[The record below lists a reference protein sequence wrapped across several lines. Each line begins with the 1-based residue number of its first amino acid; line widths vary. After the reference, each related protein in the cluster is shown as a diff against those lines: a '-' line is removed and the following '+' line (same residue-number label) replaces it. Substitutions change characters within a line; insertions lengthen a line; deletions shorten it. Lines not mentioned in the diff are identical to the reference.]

1 MTRIFFAV
9 TTYLLLFGCRDAS
22 QQGPYQKVTETYKRI
37 PAATLQQRCNEE
49 LTQVIVYD
57 IISPPVASRIY
68 AYSNLAFYEA
78 LRPAYPASHS
88 LLPFLRGFDTL
99 RVAAPAETNTSMAA
113 ALAFLKVAHTLSF
126 SKDSIAAA
134 QKRMEALFLS
144 LPEAVQTSSRNW
156 ADSISGLILRRAA
169 TDQYKKTRGMPR
181 YSVFGEKGKWQQTP
195 PEYADATEPH
205 WRLIKP
211 LLIDSASAYRP
222 PPPPPY
228 DMRKGSLFY
237 KELMEVYQI
246 RKNLTQEQDTIA
258 RFWDD
263 NPFVTEHRGHLTFAN
278 KKMTPVGHWMG
289 IIGILCGQAN
299 HNELKGVLAH
309 TLCAAAIF
317 DGFISCWE
325 EKYLSLKVRPVTVI
339 REAVESEWEPLLQTP
354 SFPEYTSGHSVIS
367 AAAAVTAEHILG
379 KDLAFTDTTEM
390 KYLGLSR
397 TFPSIMAASDE
408 AGISRLYGGI
418 HFNSAIKYGKEQG
431 TGIGKAYCRLY
442 DHINQ

>member
-1 MTRIFFAV
+1 MTRTFLSVI
-9 TTYLLLFGCRDAS
+9 TCLLFFSCRDAS
-22 QQGPYQKVTETYKRI
+22 QQDPAEKIAETYNRI
-37 PAATLQQRCNEE
+37 SAAALQQRCNEE
-49 LTQVIVYD
+49 LTGVIVYD

-78 LRPAYPASHS
+78 VRPAYPASQS
-88 LLPFLRGFDTL
+88 LLPLLRGFDTL
-99 RVAAPAETNTSMAA
+99 RTAAPPGVNTSMAA
-113 ALAFLKVAHTLSF
+113 ALAFLKVAHALSF
-126 SKDSIAAA
+126 SKDSITASE
-134 QKRMEALFLS
+134 KRIEGLFLS
-144 LPEAVQTSSRNW
+144 IPETVRSSSRNW

-169 TDQYKKTRGMPR
+169 TDEYKKTRGMPR

-211 LLIDSASAYRP
+211 LLLDAASAFRP

-237 KELMEVYQI
+237 KELTEVYEI
-246 RKNLTQEQDTIA
+246 RKNLTKEQDTIA

-299 HNELKGVLAH
+299 QNELKGVLAH

-325 EKYLSLKVRPVTVI
+325 EKYHSVKVRPVTVI
-339 REAVESEWEPLLQTP
+339 RESIESEWEPLLQTP

-379 KDLAFTDTTEM
+379 KDLAFTDTTEL

-397 TFPSIMAASDE
+397 TFPSIIAASEE

-431 TGIGKAYCRLY
+431 AAIGKAYCLLY
-442 DHINQ
+442 DRINQ

>member
-1 MTRIFFAV
+1 MTRNFLAGIIA
-9 TTYLLLFGCRDAS
+9 LLLFSCRDA
-22 QQGPYQKVTETYKRI
+22 GHRDPGKEITETHERI
-37 PAATLQQRCNEE
+37 SAAALQQRCNEE
-49 LTQVIVYD
+49 LTGVIVYD
-57 IISPPVASRIY
+57 ILSPPVASRIY
-68 AYSNLAFYEA
+68 AYSNLAYYEA
-78 LRPAYPASHS
+78 IRPAYPALPS
-88 LLPFLRGFDTL
+88 LLPLLRGFDTL
-99 RVAAPAETNTSMAA
+99 RVAAPSETNTSMAA
-113 ALAFLKVAHTLSF
+113 ALAFLKVAHALSF

-134 QKRMEALFLS
+134 EKRTEALFHT
-144 LPEAVQTSSRNW
+144 LPESVQASSRNW
-156 ADSISGLILRRAA
+156 ADSIAAVILRRAA
-169 TDQYKKTRGMPR
+169 TDRYKKTRGMPR

-195 PEYADATEPH
+195 PEYADATEPN
-205 WRLIKP
+205 WRLIEP
-211 LLIDSASAYRP
+211 LLMDSAAAFRP

-228 DMRKGSLFY
+228 DLRKGSLFH

-246 RKNLTQEQDTIA
+246 RKNLTKEQDTIA

-299 HNELKGVLAH
+299 QNEWKGVLAH

-325 EKYLSLKVRPVTVI
+325 EKYHSVKVRPVTVI
-339 REAVESEWEPLLQTP
+339 RELIESEWEPLLQTP

-379 KDLAFTDTTEM
+379 KDLAFTDTTEL

-418 HFNSAIKYGKEQG
+418 HFNSAVRYGKEQG
-431 TGIGKAYCRLY
+431 AGIGKIYCRLY
-442 DHINQ
+442 DRINR